1 MKRRL
6 CSTLLACLT
15 VFMVCN
21 GYAQERL
28 SVFVSDL
35 HFGLGRAA
43 DGHWHPYEDFRW
55 PQALKGFL
63 AAASKEGNDQVDLII
78 VGDFLELW
86 QLPDDIHCQGTGA
99 DAGCSVPELVDLTT
113 RIIKA
118 HDADLQAL
126 RDFSVRGSNRLY
138 LVPGNHDAALLIP
151 AVRAPLLER
160 LGAQSGR
167 VIFVDSGLWVS
178 EDKRI
183 VAEHGHQIGSD
194 VNAFADWPKVTTP
207 GADGRPLMIRPW
219 GERFVQQLFNE
230 QEMNYPIIDNLN
242 PETAGARYRMSE
254 RGVGGTLKDL
264 ARFIAFN
271 IFETTPS
278 QKYSALSTGEGKE
291 PPFDRGAAEK
301 VGYRLFSYSLPEGD
315 AFKELLNDSNPA
327 GAELRDELNEM
338 VKTLPSEDL
347 EMLCRNAVVYTQ
359 SNPCNPVLSALVVGA
374 VVPKAAIFKRHLR
387 AREAAIGPFVLF
399 VYGHTHRWEYRWT
412 VPLSTTHSV
421 TVVNTGA
428 FQRLVDEESF
438 LKLAA
443 AKALTPAQALR
454 ELQPEDLKPCYSAV
468 FVRPGSAPP
477 IAELRL
483 WHMPESGSGRFR
495 APGVADCR

>member
-6 CSTLLACLT
+6 CAALLAFSSLL
-15 VFMVCN
+15 VVCN

-28 SVFVSDL
+28 SVFISDL
-35 HFGLGRAA
+35 HLGLGRTA
-43 DGHWHPYEDFRW
+43 DGSWHPYEDFRW

-63 AAASKEGNDQVDLII
+63 SAVSKEGNDTVDLII

-86 QLPDDIHCQGTGA
+86 QLPDDIHCEGSGA
-99 DAGCSVPELVDLTT
+99 GAGCSVPELVDLTT

-126 RDFSVRGSNRLY
+126 KDFSVRGTNRLY

-151 AVRAPLLER
+151 AVRAPLVER
-160 LGAQSGR
+160 LGAQSRR
-167 VIFVDSGLWVS
+167 VIFVESGLWVS
-178 EDKRI
+178 EDKRV

-194 VNAFADWPKVTTP
+194 VNAFAEWPKVTTTGP
-207 GADGRPLMIRPW
+207 DGKQLMIRPW

-254 RGVGGTLKDL
+254 RGLGGTLNDL

-271 IFETTPS
+271 IFETTPG
-278 QKYSALSTGEGKE
+278 QKYSALSTNGAQD
-291 PPFDRGAAEK
+291 PTFDRGAAVK
-301 VGYRLFSYSLPEGD
+301 AGYLLFSFSLPDGD
-315 AFKELLNDSNPA
+315 SFKELLKDTNPA
-327 GAELRDELNEM
+327 GAQLRSELNEI
-338 VKTLPSEDL
+338 VKSLPSEDL
-347 EMLCRNAVVYTQ
+347 EMLCRNAVVYTH

-374 VVPKAAIFKRHLR
+374 LVPKTAIFQSHLR
-387 AREAAIGPFVLF
+387 AREEAIGPFDLF
-399 VYGHTHRWEYRWT
+399 VYGHTHRWESRWK

-428 FQRLVDEESF
+428 FQRLVDEEAF
-438 LKLAA
+438 LELAA
-443 AKALTPAQALR
+443 AKAMTPEQALR
-454 ELQPEDLKPCYSAV
+454 KLRPEDLKPCYSAV
-468 FVRPGSAPP
+468 FVRPGTSPSQ
-477 IAELRL
+477 AELRL
-483 WHMPESGSGRFR
+483 WEMPESGGGRFR

>member
-6 CSTLLACLT
+6 WTALLTCLS
-15 VFMVCN
+15 VLVV
-21 GYAQERL
+21 GDGDAQERL

-35 HFGLGRAA
+35 HFGLGRTT

-55 PQALKGFL
+55 PRALKGFL

-86 QLPDDIHCQGTGA
+86 QLPNDIHCQGGGA
-99 DAGCSVPELVDLTT
+99 GAGCSAAELVDLSR

-126 RDFSVRGSNRLY
+126 KDFSTRGSNRLY

-151 AVRAPLLER
+151 AVRAPLVER

-167 VIFVDSGLWVS
+167 VFFVESGLWVS

-194 VNAFADWPKVTTP
+194 VNAFADWPKVTTTDSS
-207 GADGRPLMIRPW
+207 GTQLMIRPW

-230 QEMNYPIIDNLN
+230 QEMNYPVIDNLN

-254 RGVGGTLKDL
+254 RGMGGSIKDL

-271 IFETTPS
+271 IFETTPG
-278 QKYSALSTGEGKE
+278 QKYRALSTNGAHD
-291 PPFDRGAAEK
+291 PPFNRDAAEK
-301 VGYRLFSYSLPEGD
+301 VGHRLFSYSLPEGD
-315 AFKELLNDSNPA
+315 AFKELLQDTNPE
-327 GAELRDELNEM
+327 GEELRRELDEML
-338 VKTLPSEDL
+338 KTMSTEDL
-347 EMLCRNAVVYTQ
+347 EMLCRNAVVYTKI
-359 SNPCNPVLSALVVGA
+359 NPCNPVLAALVVD
-374 VVPKAAIFKRHLR
+374 VLVPKTAIFRSHLR
-387 AREAAIGPFVLF
+387 AREAALGPFDLF
-399 VYGHTHRWEYRWT
+399 VYGHTHRWESRWK
-412 VPLSTTHSV
+412 VSLNNTHSV

-428 FQRLVDEESF
+428 FQRLVDEEAF
-438 LKLAA
+438 LQLAA
-443 AKALTPAQALR
+443 ARTMSPAQALR
-454 ELQPEDLKPCYSAV
+454 ELRPEDLTACYSVV
-468 FVRPGSAPP
+468 FVRPGNLRPV
-477 IAELRL
+477 AELWL
-483 WHMPESGSGRFR
+483 WEMSESGGGRFR
-495 APGVADCR
+495 APGIADCR